1 MRGDVEHRDDSERGL
16 PASELTELYRRYGY
30 ALHRRCRVLLRDDA
44 AADDVLQEVF
54 VKLMRAGAGVRDAE
68 APLRFLQKV
77 ADNACFDWMRKRRTA
92 RTEPM
97 DDGPAEDVPAPP
109 GVDHEARS
117 LALRVLA
124 RLDDAEQ
131 SLAVMAYV
139 DGLTQ
144 SEIARELG
152 VTQPAVNKKL
162 QKIREHAER
171 ALRTESAS

>member
-1 MRGDVEHRDDSERGL
+1 MEHRDDSERGL

-68 APLRFLQKV
+68 APLRFLQRV

-152 VTQPAVNKKL
+152 VSQPAVNKKL